1 MGTSPSSDSIL
12 VSAIKP
18 CKQHAKQK
26 SCLTESENRLLVL
39 DSSNIFENVGKAL
52 VSTWLKA
59 SVMQYSEVS
68 GGNIEAE
75 SVDRRRGILLIRND
89 LRIVVV
95 WAFSLRKVALAR
107 MSKAARIRST
117 IVDWI
122 SPCSCQLL
130 S

>member
-1 MGTSPSSDSIL
+1 MFDS
-12 VSAIKP
+12 
-18 CKQHAKQK
+18 
-26 SCLTESENRLLVL
+26 
-39 DSSNIFENVGKAL
+39 VGKAL

-68 GGNIEAE
+68 AGKSEGE
-75 SVDRRRGILLIRND
+75 SVDRRRGILLMRND

-107 MSKAARIRST
+107 TSKAARIRST

-122 SPCSCQLL
+122 SPCRC
-130 S
+130 